1 MAFLLS
7 TGLRNALLGKQ
18 DTITAATLSAD
29 ETGGEYFILD
39 SGNALLTSGFRPGDT
54 ITISGFT
61 GTPANNQITTITKVW
76 ADGSKMQI
84 AGTLVDDAA
93 GESVTITAVGK
104 SFKDVFRNGII
115 RIYSGSAPA
124 TADAAEANTLL
135 LKITKSSGALV
146 AGTAANGLNFDA
158 VVAGVLSKNADT
170 HSGVGLVDGTAGYYR
185 MYDNGEITLESTTS
199 KRCQGTV
206 GTSGTQFILSST
218 SIVVAATTTL
228 DTHNITQPAS

>member
-1 MAFLLS
+1 MAFILS

-18 DTITAATLSAD
+18 DTITAATISAD

-39 SGNALLTSGFRPGDT
+39 SGNALLTSGFRPEDT

-84 AGTLVDDAA
+84 AGTLVDDLA

-124 TADAAEANTLL
+124 TADAVETGTLL

-146 AGTAANGLNFDA
+146 AGTSTNGLNFDA
-158 VVAGVLSKNADT
+158 IASGVLSKDANT
-170 HSGVGLVDGTAGYYR
+170 HSGVGLVDGTAAYYR

-218 SIVVAATTTL
+218 SIVTAATTTL